1 MMKGDYA
8 WDSSTR
14 VEHDTAC
21 GYNCTRCVHFVSTG
35 NGEGYCTVDGRRL
48 GGLFADPTQHVCR
61 WFDSIKDGMV
71 YGKHM
76 EVPG

>member
-1 MMKGDYA
+1 MVGGDHA
-8 WDSSTR
+8 WGSSAR

-48 GGLFADPTQHVCR
+48 GGLFADPKETSCE
-61 WFDSIKDGMV
+61 WYEGSK
-71 YGKHM
+71 
-76 EVPG
+76 